1 MRSNKK
7 HLVLLAITL
16 TLVLLMTSTA
26 SALTYHTVAPGDWL
40 SRIAPTYGVTWQEIY
55 EANTSLIKDPDL
67 IFPGQKLVIPD
78 KEAPAATATPVAT
91 PAATPTA
98 TPVVVDIAAA
108 NAKLAALAPMD
119 EAAGMPDI
127 LLRDTVLADTL
138 LTAMK
143 TAAGTDLA
151 ALPVPMGI
159 TAMGYRNV
167 LELYPSTELATMQVT
182 GKELLSLLEGAV
194 SSYVT
199 WKPGDVTIAFGAVP
213 NKTVICL
220 YAGVSYEVDLSQP
233 AGKRIVN
240 ATIDGEAIDPE
251 QLLTLAAPLN
261 TATAWKNAGLIA
273 AAPASKQAGTPLHT
287 SLAANLPAT
296 TVKADD
302 NWQIIG
308 VNLESPL
315 RDEIMAMVKAGTL
328 TLTASADGNIPNTKA
343 LNVYDLVKDG
353 PLSDYTLI
361 DLFHI
366 NDTHGRIKAGDG
378 MGFAK
383 IDTIVKNYMAV
394 NANAL
399 LLDIGDTF
407 HGVNFVTLTQ
417 GETAVNV
424 MNEMKF
430 DAMTTGNHDYNYG
443 QEQLLA
449 LDALTDFP
457 VMAAN
462 VLKAD
467 GTPYLTPYVIKT
479 VDGVR
484 VALIGLATPETV
496 YKTNPNNVIGLTFED
511 PIVTTKRVLAELA
524 GKADVYVAMAH
535 LGIEGEDTSRALAQA
550 VPELDVILD
559 GHSHSVLNEV
569 VNGVLLTQTGYYD
582 KGLGITTLVMKD
594 GKLDQTG
601 SALYTME
608 DAVNTVESPAVKAI
622 ITAADDMVA
631 ALTSEVIGTTAVE
644 LDGVRNNVRSRPT
657 NLANLITAAILDGT
671 GADIAI
677 TNGGGIRASIEAGA
691 VTKGD
696 VLTVLPFGNYVV
708 VKELKGTDVL
718 AALELGFSTYPEPLG
733 AYSQTAGLTIHFDS
747 SKPTGSRVVE
757 VLVGGVALD
766 PNKIYKVATNDF
778 MAVGGDNYTML
789 ENGPTV
795 GEYPSLD
802 EMVITYIKANGF
814 TAAVEDERVKDV
826 AADAATSLL
835 ELVPAA

>member
-1 MRSNKK
+1 MRSSKK
-7 HLVLLAITL
+7 HLVLLAIVL

-55 EANTSLIKDPDL
+55 EANTSIIKDPDL
-67 IFPGQKLVIPD
+67 IYPGQKLVIPD
-78 KEAPAATATPVAT
+78 KEAPAPTATPVAT
-91 PAATPTA
+91 PAATP

-108 NAKLAALAPMD
+108 NAKLAALAPTD

-127 LLRDTVLADTL
+127 LLHDTVLADTL

-151 ALPVPMGI
+151 AISVPMGI
-159 TAMGYRNV
+159 TATGYRNV
-167 LELYPSTELATMQVT
+167 LELYPSTELATVQVT

-240 ATIDGEAIDPE
+240 ATIDGKAIDPE
-251 QLLTLAAPLN
+251 QVLTLAAPLN

-273 AAPASKQAGTPLHT
+273 AAPASKQAGTPLRT
-287 SLAANLPAT
+287 SLAANIPAT
-296 TVKADD
+296 AVEADD

-308 VNLESPL
+308 VNLNSPL

-343 LNVYDLVKDG
+343 LNVYDLAENG

-383 IDTIVKNYMAV
+383 IDTIVGNYKAV

-449 LDALTDFP
+449 LAALTDFP

-511 PIVTTKRVLAELA
+511 PIVTTKRVLSELA
-524 GKADVYVAMAH
+524 GKADVFVAMAH

-550 VPELDVILD
+550 VPDLDVILD

-582 KGLGITTLVMKD
+582 KGLGITTLVIKD

-601 SALYTME
+601 SARYSMK

-657 NLANLITAAILDGT
+657 NLANLITEAILDGT

-677 TNGGGIRASIEAGA
+677 TNGGGIRASIEAGE

-733 AYSQTAGLTIHFDS
+733 GYAQTAGLTIHFDS
-747 SKPTGSRVVE
+747 SKPTGSRIVE

-766 PNKIYKVATNDF
+766 PDKTYKVATNDF

-789 ENGPTV
+789 KNGPTV
-795 GEYPSLD
+795 GEYPALD

-814 TAAVEDERVKDV
+814 AAAVEDDRVKDL
-826 AADAATSLL
+826 AADAAL
-835 ELVPAA
+835 EPAA